1 MLLSVIC
8 INEVYQLKTHRPS
21 PVMLSLYRQITSS
34 AVRLFLLRGAA
45 QGNNYLSVGRRQLP
59 AANHCWV
66 GRPLVVA
73 TNIVLPSF
81 ERGLVQLVLITHHLC
96 LQPAASLL
104 SHLIGN
110 QPEVGSSDKERE
122 FSVHQTLKLC
132 DHKPFIFNST
142 FICH

>member
-96 LQPAASLL
+96 PQPASFL
-104 SHLIGN
+104 SHLIVHP
-110 QPEVGSSDKERE
+110 PEVAGSDLRRE
-122 FSVHQTLKLC
+122 SSVCIKH
-132 DHKPFIFNST
+132 
-142 FICH
+142 